1 MAPELQILMWW
12 LLFGATHVLG
22 SSVPV
27 RTALIGKMGLRGFKG
42 LYSLVSFATFIPLV
56 YVFFT
61 HKGAGAMLFRPSAA
75 MMHVTEFF
83 VVLAFI
89 VFAQA
94 AVTPNPMSTAAEMS
108 DTFSRRPRGIQRI
121 TRHPANLAFT
131 LFAVGHMFS
140 NPYVGDWVFF
150 GGFVVFGIVSTM
162 HQDRRTLASG
172 RPEVAQFQSET
183 SQLPFVAVFSGKQ
196 RLALMEYNKGALVAG
211 IALAGVLWYVHP
223 VIFGGYGAA

>member
-1 MAPELQILMWW
+1 MTPELQILMWW

-27 RTALIGKMGLRGFKG
+27 RTAVIDKIGLRGFKG

-61 HKGAGAMLFRPSAA
+61 NKGGGAMLFRPSAV
-75 MMHVTEFF
+75 MMHVTEIFM
-83 VVLAFI
+83 VLAFI

-94 AVTPNPMSTAAEMS
+94 AATPNPMTTAADMS
-108 DTFSRRPRGIQRI
+108 GDFSRQPRGIQRI
-121 TRHPANLAFT
+121 TRHPGNMAFT
-131 LFAVGHMFS
+131 LFAIGHMFS
-140 NPYVGDWVFF
+140 NPYLGDWVFF
-150 GGFVVFGIVSTM
+150 GGFVVFGIISTM

-183 SQLPFVAVFSGKQ
+183 SLLPFAAVLSGKQ
-196 RLALMEYNKGALVAG
+196 RLALMEYSKGALVVG
-211 IALAGVLWYVHP
+211 IALAGVLWYLHP
-223 VIFGGYGAA
+223 VIFGGFGAA